1 MYLLRTELAQKLL
14 CEQPVEVI
22 DLSGAL
28 FYSRVMNTTKEILH
42 DCENRMSKAVESFM
56 HELTKIRTG
65 RASTALLDTVR
76 VDAYGSPMAL
86 NQVANVTVPDAHTI
100 AIQAWDKGLM
110 GSIEKA
116 IMAANLGLTPSND
129 GILIRVPMPP
139 LTEDRRKEIVK
150 LVKKL
155 GEDAKISIRNVR
167 RDAMEHLKKAE
178 KAEHFSEDERKRGE
192 DDVQK
197 KTDGKVKDIDALV
210 ATKEKEVM
218 AV

>member
-1 MYLLRTELAQKLL
+1 
-14 CEQPVEVI
+14 
-22 DLSGAL
+22 
-28 FYSRVMNTTKEILH
+28 MNTTKEILQ
-42 DCENRMSKAVESFM
+42 DCEHRMSKAVESFV
-56 HELTKIRTG
+56 HELSKIRTG

-86 NQVANVTVPDAHTI
+86 NQVANVTTPDAHTI
-100 AIQAWDKGLM
+100 AIQSWDKGLI

-116 IMAANLGLTPSND
+116 ILAANLGLTPAND
-129 GILIRVPMPP
+129 GTTIRVPMPP
-139 LTEDRRKEIVK
+139 LTEERRKEIVK

-155 GEDAKISIRNVR
+155 GEESKVAIRNVR

-178 KAEHFSEDERKRGE
+178 KAEHFSEDDRKRGE
-192 DDVQK
+192 DEVQK
-197 KTDGKVKDIDALV
+197 KTDLKVKDIDAII